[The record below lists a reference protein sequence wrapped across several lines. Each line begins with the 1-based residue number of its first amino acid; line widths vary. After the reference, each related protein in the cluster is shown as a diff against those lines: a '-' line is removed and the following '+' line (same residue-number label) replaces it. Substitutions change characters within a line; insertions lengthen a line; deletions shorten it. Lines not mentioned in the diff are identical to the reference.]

1 MSESVEQNISTK
13 SSSDLELF
21 QSYLDEGIGLDLEI
35 PNRGDLREGTIVE
48 IRDNE
53 LLVNVGSK
61 RDGIV
66 PQSDLS
72 RLDPEFVKNMHEG
85 QKVHVVIAREMVDDG
100 IFILSIAD
108 AQQQRDWIIAQEM
121 LDNGEISEHRVLGHN
136 KGGLTIEFGQLR
148 GFVPSSHL
156 TDMPRNI
163 GDEQRQAEFDRR
175 VGTVIK
181 TKVIEV
187 DPKRRRL
194 VMSQMLAEREARTQ
208 QREKLLEK
216 LSVGAVLP
224 GVVRSLRPFG
234 AFVDL
239 GGIDGLLH
247 VSEIGWSQVAHPK
260 DELSIGQKI
269 DVQVIRI
276 DEENQRIALSRKR
289 VLPNPWDNLDSRYK
303 TGSVVPATITRVVD
317 FGAFA
322 QLEPGVEGLIHLSE
336 VADITVAEPLK
347 TVRVGDEVMVKVLR
361 VDNKRQRIGLSI
373 RQAMSPEGVVEST
386 ENDEE

>member
-1 MSESVEQNISTK
+1 MSESLQQNISNQ

-21 QSYLDEGIGLDLEI
+21 QSYLDEGIGLDLEM

-48 IRDNE
+48 IRANE

-61 RDGIV
+61 RDGVV

-72 RLDPEFVKNMHEG
+72 RLDPEFVKSLHEG
-85 QKVHVVIAREMVDDG
+85 QKVHVVVAKEIVDDG

-108 AQQQRDWIIAQEM
+108 AQQQRDWIVAEEM
-121 LDNGEISEHRVLGHN
+121 LNSGEVSEHRVLGHN
-136 KGGLTIEFGQLR
+136 KGGLTIEFGHLR

-156 TDMPRNI
+156 IDMPRNLS
-163 GDEQRQAEFDRR
+163 DEHRQAEFDRR
-175 VGTVIK
+175 VGTTIK

-194 VMSQMLAEREARTQ
+194 VMSQMLAEREERAS
-208 QREKLLEK
+208 QREKLMTKLE
-216 LSVGAVLP
+216 VGAVVT

-234 AFVDL
+234 AFIDL

-247 VSEIGWSQVAHPK
+247 VSEIGWSQIAHPK

-269 DVQVIRI
+269 EVQVIRI
-276 DEENQRIALSRKR
+276 EPENQRIALSRKR
-289 VLPNPWDNLDSRYK
+289 VLANPWDNLETRYAM
-303 TGSVVPATITRVVD
+303 GAVVPATITRVVD

-336 VADITVAEPLK
+336 IADITVAEPLK
-347 TVRVGDEVMVKVLR
+347 TIRVGDHVMVKVLR
-361 VDNKRQRIGLSI
+361 IDGKRQRIGLSI
-373 RQAMSPEGVVEST
+373 RQVTAPDAEGHSAASD
-386 ENDEE
+386 DE